1 MGENMEKVVKQNG
14 TQVQHQ
20 IDNMNQKLDLIL
32 EELEIQRQK
41 RQALEDLLTDLNFI
55 GNDLFKATVDE
66 LDHAGV
72 EVDTEQ
78 LKNLFFRLL
87 RNADTLNEMLQAA
100 ESLMDLANDAG
111 PILRQI
117 GLDGIKKMH
126 DLEQKGYFEFFQAMA
141 KIADNI
147 VTHFTAED
155 VKLLADNIVTILET
169 VKNMTQP
176 EMLLAMNNAVSVY
189 QKMNVDQVE
198 EYSMWKA
205 FKELRSPE
213 MRRGIGFIM
222 TFLKNISENNMDLN
236 KSSK

>member
-1 MGENMEKVVKQNG
+1 MAEVIKQNG
-14 TQVQHQ
+14 TQVQSQ
-20 IDNMNQKLDLIL
+20 IDSINQKLDLIL
-32 EELEIQRQK
+32 EELEVQRQK

-87 RNADTLNEMLQAA
+87 RNAGTLNDMLQAA

-111 PILRQI
+111 PIVRQI

-126 DLEQKGYFEFFQAMA
+126 DLEQKGYFEFIGQLA
-141 KIADNI
+141 KVADKI
-147 VTHFTAED
+147 VTNFSADD
-155 VKLLADNIVTILET
+155 VKMLADNIVTILET

-176 EMLLAMNNAVSVY
+176 EMLQAMNNAVNVY
-189 QKMNVDQVE
+189 KKLDVEDVE
-198 EYSMWKA
+198 EYSIWRA
-205 FKELRSPE
+205 LRELRSPE
-213 MRRGIGFIM
+213 MKRGIGFIM
-222 TFLKNISENNMDLN
+222 TFLKNISEDNMN
-236 KSSK
+236 SNTNSK

>member
-1 MGENMEKVVKQNG
+1 MEKVVKQNG

-20 IDNMNQKLDLIL
+20 IDSMNQKLDLIL

-41 RQALEDLLTDLNFI
+41 RQALEDLITDFNFI

-87 RNADTLNEMLQAA
+87 RNAGTLNEMLQAA
-100 ESLMDLANDAG
+100 ESMMDLANDMG
-111 PILRQI
+111 PVLRQI

-126 DLEQKGYFEFFQAMA
+126 DLEQKGYFEYLQAIT

-147 VTHFTAED
+147 VTHFSAED
-155 VKLLADNIVTILET
+155 VKLLADNVVTILET

-176 EMLLAMNNAVSVY
+176 EMLQAMNNAVSVY

-198 EYSMWKA
+198 EYSLWKA
-205 FKELRSPE
+205 FRELRSPE

-222 TFLKNISENNMDLN
+222 TFLKNISEDNL
-236 KSSK
+236 SSDKTNL

>member
-1 MGENMEKVVKQNG
+1 MEEVIEQNG
-14 TQVQHQ
+14 TRVQHQ
-20 IDNMNQKLDLIL
+20 IDGMNQKLDLIL

-72 EVDTEQ
+72 EVDTDQ

-87 RNADTLNEMLQAA
+87 RNADTLNEMFQLA

-126 DLEQKGYFEFFQAMA
+126 ELEKKGYFEFFQAMI

-147 VTHFTAED
+147 ITHFTAED
-155 VKLLADNIVTILET
+155 VKLLAENIVTILET

-176 EMLLAMNNAVSVY
+176 EMLQAMNNAVSVY
-189 QKMNVDQVE
+189 KKMDVNQVE

-205 FKELRSPE
+205 FRELRSPE
-213 MRRGIGFIM
+213 MKRGIGFIM
-222 TFLKNISENNMDLN
+222 TFLKNISEDNVNID

>member
-1 MGENMEKVVKQNG
+1 MEKVVKQNG

-20 IDNMNQKLDLIL
+20 IDSMNQKLDLIL
-32 EELEIQRQK
+32 EELEVQRQK

-72 EVDTEQ
+72 EVDAEQ

-87 RNADTLNEMLQAA
+87 RNAGTLNEMLQAA

-126 DLEQKGYFEFFQAMA
+126 DLEEKGYFEFFQAMA

-147 VTHFTAED
+147 VTHFTADD

-169 VKNMTQP
+169 LKNMTQP
-176 EMLLAMNNAVSVY
+176 EMLQAMNNAVSVY
-189 QKMNVDQVE
+189 QKMDVNRVE

-222 TFLKNISENNMDLN
+222 TFLKNISEDKVNLN

>member
-1 MGENMEKVVKQNG
+1 MEKVVKQNG

-20 IDNMNQKLDLIL
+20 IDSMNQKLDLIL

-72 EVDTEQ
+72 EVDAEQ

-87 RNADTLNEMLQAA
+87 RNAGTLNEMLQAA
-100 ESLMDLANDAG
+100 ESMMDLANDAG

-126 DLEQKGYFEFFQAMA
+126 DLEEKGYFEFFQAMA

-147 VTHFTAED
+147 VTHFTADD

-176 EMLLAMNNAVSVY
+176 EMLQAMNNAVGVY
-189 QKMNVDQVE
+189 QKMDVNQVE

-213 MRRGIGFIM
+213 MKRGIGFIM
-222 TFLKNISENNMDLN
+222 TFLKNISEDEANLN
-236 KSSK
+236 

>member
-1 MGENMEKVVKQNG
+1 MEKVIKQNG

-20 IDNMNQKLDLIL
+20 IDSMNQKLDLIL

-41 RQALEDLLTDLNFI
+41 RQAMEDLLTDLNFI

-72 EVDTEQ
+72 EVDTEE

-87 RNADTLNEMLQAA
+87 RNAGTLNEMLQAA
-100 ESLMDLANDAG
+100 ESLMDLANDMG
-111 PILRQI
+111 PVLRQI

-126 DLEQKGYFEFFQAMA
+126 ELEQKGYFEFFQAMTR
-141 KIADNI
+141 IADNI
-147 VTHFTAED
+147 VTHFSAED

-176 EMLLAMNNAVSVY
+176 EMLQAMNNAVSVY

-198 EYSMWKA
+198 EYSVWKA
-205 FKELRSPE
+205 IRELRSPE

-222 TFLKNISENNMDLN
+222 TFLKNISEDNV
-236 KSSK
+236 SSDKTN

>member
-1 MGENMEKVVKQNG
+1 MEKVVKQNG

-20 IDNMNQKLDLIL
+20 IDSMNQKLDLIL

-87 RNADTLNEMLQAA
+87 RNAGTLNEMLQAA
-100 ESLMDLANDAG
+100 ESIMDLTNDMG
-111 PILRQI
+111 PVMRQI

-126 DLEQKGYFEFFQAMA
+126 ELEQKGYFEFFQAMS

-147 VTHFTAED
+147 VTHFSAED
-155 VKLLADNIVTILET
+155 VKLLADNVVTILET

-176 EMLLAMNNAVSVY
+176 EMLQAMNNAVGVY

-205 FKELRSPE
+205 IRELRSPE

-222 TFLKNISENNMDLN
+222 TFLKNISEDNE
-236 KSSK
+236 SSDKTIY